1 MGDDELTT
9 ELELEQEDPNESEE
23 ELVDPLE
30 PFNPKEIDIVVE
42 PKSLDI
48 LIERIRF
55 GEIDMFTDFQRH
67 ADLWDN
73 VKMSRLIESVLIR
86 FPLPPFYFDASNDKK
101 WLIVDGLQRLSAIR
115 KFLIESDNKK
125 KLRLKGLEFLTDLN
139 GKSYENLHR
148 DYQRRIKE
156 CPITVYLIKPGT
168 PENVKYSVFRR
179 INTGGITLNN
189 QEIRNAMA
197 KPEDRSLLEKLAKHP
212 SMIATMG
219 DLSKRMMDQELV
231 LRFWAFYSFDYLDPK
246 NKKAIALFLDK
257 AMAEFKLS
265 DSEYRTEFERIFDKA
280 ITRCQK
286 LLGEAAFEKRPA
298 EESRR
303 RRKNSTL
310 FEVWMVI
317 LVKLSEDKF
326 NKLLAKKE
334 LFRARLSE
342 LLQDNDFANAITF
355 ATQKEQHVRIRYEK
369 LNRFLEELL
378 ND

>member
-1 MGDDELTT
+1 M
-9 ELELEQEDPNESEE
+9 
-23 ELVDPLE
+23 
-30 PFNPKEIDIVVE
+30 
-42 PKSLDI
+42 
-48 LIERIRF
+48 
-55 GEIDMFTDFQRH
+55 
-67 ADLWDN
+67 
-73 VKMSRLIESVLIR
+73 
-86 FPLPPFYFDASNDKK
+86 
-101 WLIVDGLQRLSAIR
+101 
-115 KFLIESDNKK
+115 
-125 KLRLKGLEFLTDLN
+125 EFLTDLN

-326 NKLLAKKE
+326 NKLVAKKE